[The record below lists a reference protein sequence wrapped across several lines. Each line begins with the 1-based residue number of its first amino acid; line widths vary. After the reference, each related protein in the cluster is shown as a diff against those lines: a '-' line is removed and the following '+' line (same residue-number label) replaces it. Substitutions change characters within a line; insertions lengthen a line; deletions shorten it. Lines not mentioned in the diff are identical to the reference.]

1 MRSPTQSLY
10 TTILAAADIGLGS
23 VLHQS
28 LSVPFGLLLIGVGVL
43 VLVAGGAELLFGYR
57 TAYSGELDHIT
68 ESVTHD

>member
-28 LSVPFGLLLIGVGVL
+28 LSVPIGLLLIGAGIL
-43 VLVAGGAELLFGYR
+43 VLVAAGAEFLVGDG
-57 TAYSGELDHIT
+57 TSVSGDLDHLT
-68 ESVTHD
+68 AE